1 MTIFGQ
7 YAVQKAI
14 HQVLSGDAS
23 LMALIDGVYD
33 FVPADTQYP
42 YVTLGDSRV
51 QDHSTVGVQGFRQT
65 LAVHIYSRARGR
77 KEVTDIMAR
86 IYELLHETTP
96 AADGH
101 SITNIRFL
109 ASNIRLEKDGLTLHG
124 AMQVD
129 VLAEVN
135 A

>member
-1 MTIFGQ
+1 MTVFGQ

-14 HQVLSGDAS
+14 HQILSADAT
-23 LMALIDGVYD
+23 LMALIDGVHD

-42 YVTLGDSRV
+42 YVTLGNSRL
-51 QDHSTVGVQGFRQT
+51 QDNSTVGMQGFRLT
-65 LAVHIYSRARGR
+65 LTVHIYSRARGR

-86 IYELLHETTP
+86 LYELLHDSAP

-101 SITNIRFL
+101 SITNIRFVT
-109 ASNIRLEKDGLTLHG
+109 SSIRLEKDGLTLHG
-124 AMQVD
+124 AMQLD

>member
-1 MTIFGQ
+1 MTVFGQ
-7 YAVQKAI
+7 YAVQKAV
-14 HQVLSGDAS
+14 HQVLSGDAT

-33 FVPADTQYP
+33 FVPAETQYP
-42 YVTLGDSRV
+42 YVTLGESRM
-51 QDHSTVGVQGFRQT
+51 QDNSAVGVQGFRQT

-77 KEVTDIMAR
+77 KEVTGIMAR
-86 IYELLHETTP
+86 MYELLHESAP

-101 SITNIRFL
+101 SITNIRFMT
-109 ASNIRLEKDGLTLHG
+109 SSIRLEKDGLTLHG
-124 AMQVD
+124 MMQLD